1 MAVNS
6 FQKKSHRSEGNR
18 IEIDWLMVSSSHLNE
33 VRNWNV
39 LSGEHINHCLED
51 RMKRERQVI
60 SCWTFDSLHV
70 HQNRKEDLATQK
82 AKELRG
88 IRAESIYGRRRQ
100 RQC

>member
-33 VRNWNV
+33 VRNWKV
-39 LSGEHINHCLED
+39 LSGEHINHCLEVAG

-60 SCWTFDSLHV
+60 SWWIFDSLHV
-70 HQNRKEDLATQK
+70 HQNRKEGLATQK
-82 AKELRG
+82 AKELCR
-88 IRAESIYGRRRQ
+88 IRAESI
-100 RQC
+100 